1 MGGKVP
7 YTRQMMHVSHFTSG
21 RPHASHPQAAPH
33 NPLLPRRLQP
43 IHPRMYLAYTHLLM
57 KSWILALSMAVM
69 ATAFSPADV
78 QAKRLGGGGYSGM
91 QRQLPPRS
99 TPDASPSPAP
109 AKPAQATPTTSP
121 AGVTPAA
128 PAPRRSW
135 MGPLAGLAA
144 GLGLAALA
152 SHFGMGA
159 EFGNL
164 LLVMLLGLLGFAAI
178 RFMMGRMASPA
189 TQPAM
194 PGHTGLRFAN
204 EAPMGSGGG
213 NDVQASTAAAAPPS
227 APSGARFARP
237 TLLPSGF
244 DQAEFERIAKLTF
257 IRMQAANDTADLA
270 DLRQFTTPEMYA
282 AIKLDLQDRVDREQ
296 RTDVVRVDAEVID
309 VVEEATRQV
318 VSVRYHGTIREE
330 ADGPV
335 IAFDEV
341 WHLVKPRE
349 GGQWAIAGI
358 QQTQ

>member
-1 MGGKVP
+1 
-7 YTRQMMHVSHFTSG
+7 
-21 RPHASHPQAAPH
+21 
-33 NPLLPRRLQP
+33 
-43 IHPRMYLAYTHLLM
+43 
-57 KSWILALSMAVM
+57 
-69 ATAFSPADV
+69 
-78 QAKRLGGGGYSGM
+78 
-91 QRQLPPRS
+91 
-99 TPDASPSPAP
+99 
-109 AKPAQATPTTSP
+109 
-121 AGVTPAA
+121 
-128 PAPRRSW
+128 

-178 RFMMGRMASPA
+178 RFMMGRMARPA

-194 PGHTGLRFAN
+194 PGHTGLRFAD
-204 EAPMGSGGG
+204 EPSGGSAG
-213 NDVQASTAAAAPPS
+213 SWPSATSAPSAAPPAAS
-227 APSGARFARP
+227 FARP
-237 TLLPSGF
+237 VRLPPGF
-244 DQAEFERIAKLTF
+244 DQAAFERIAKLTF

-296 RTDVVRVDAEVID
+296 RTDVVHVDAEVID
-309 VVEEATRQV
+309 VAEEATRQV

-330 ADGPV
+330 AQGPV

-341 WHLVKPRE
+341 WHLVKPSG